1 MQKYIS
7 YLLLSLVV
15 AQFSYTQFSYAQEP
29 NTPAPA
35 GDTKSS
41 LGIKGKITKMMLT
54 NESFVEKA
62 AMANQAE
69 IELSGTAMNKTQ
81 DPQIKRFA
89 QQMVADHTA
98 ASKEL
103 MQIAQS
109 KGIDAP
115 KELDRSHKSTLD
127 KLAKLDGAAF
137 DRAYS
142 EQMKDDHDRTV
153 TLFAAAA
160 EDNSLDTELRQFANK
175 ILPKLRGHQHEAH
188 SLADREPTAS
198 AR

>member
-1 MQKYIS
+1 MYKYIS
-7 YLLLSLVV
+7 CLFLSLVIG
-15 AQFSYTQFSYAQEP
+15 QFAAAQEP
-29 NTPAPA
+29 NTPAPS
-35 GDTKSS
+35 GDGKSS

-54 NESFVEKA
+54 NDSFVEKA
-62 AMANQAE
+62 AISNQAE
-69 IELSGTAMNKTQ
+69 IELSSVAMNKSQ
-81 DPQIKRFA
+81 DSKIKRFA

-103 MQIAQS
+103 MQLAQS
-109 KGIDAP
+109 KGIEAP
-115 KELDRSHKSTLD
+115 KELDRSHRSALD
-127 KLAKLDGAAF
+127 KLAKLDGPAF

-160 EDNSLDTELRQFANK
+160 EDNSLDAELRQFANK
-175 ILPKLRGHQHEAH
+175 ILPKLRSHQHEAH
-188 SLADREPTAS
+188 TLADNEPTAA